1 MPQPMPTG
9 LAVVAEWAPCLKSGV
24 VAGYN
29 GIVINLASG
38 GYLNKRLDAA

>member
-1 MPQPMPTG
+1 MLKGTIRLQQSPQ
-9 LAVVAEWAPCLKSGV
+9 L
-24 VAGYN
+24 AGYN